1 MPEIE
6 HLDDAIT
13 WIDLSFVERERTPNW
28 AIQVGI
34 RCHIA
39 GMSLRYVSN
48 FLDELGISR
57 SHVAVHNWV
66 HNADLCPLSSVTA
79 DQLAID
85 EKMILID
92 GLEYWL
98 YGAVDPATNELLHV
112 RLFPTTNKQTTR
124 WFLDDLHRCTRLD
137 GVTILVDDADYLV
150 EVLDAEGYDF
160 QVVQHGSRNSIERV
174 FREIE
179 RRTSLFSNS
188 FSHVEPSTAE
198 TWLQTLAVY
207 HNSRQS

>member
-6 HLDDAIT
+6 RLDDAIT
-13 WIDLSFVERERTPNW
+13 WIDLSFVERERTPSW
-28 AIQVGI
+28 AIQIGI
-34 RCHIA
+34 RCHLA
-39 GMSLRYVSN
+39 GMSLRDSSK

-66 HNADLCPLSSVTA
+66 HSADLQPLSSVTA
-79 DQLAID
+79 DQLALD
-85 EKMILID
+85 EKMIYIN
-92 GLEYWL
+92 GLQYWL
-98 YGAVDPATNELLHV
+98 YGAVDPATNELIHV

-150 EVLDAEGYDF
+150 EVLAAEGYDF
-160 QVVQHGSRNSIERV
+160 RVVQHGPRNSIERV

-179 RRTSLFSNS
+179 RRTSSFSNS

-198 TWLQTLAVY
+198 DWLQTHAVY
-207 HNSRQS
+207 HNSRQN